1 LIRKIRHDIN
11 AETAQAALPQERSP
25 AFSLAAYNGVIQQLR
40 EKEKNLQRLVEKEQ
54 QRSAAAEVILE
65 AVLANLAC
73 GVIFLDRIGG
83 VRQANRAAKSLLGYA
98 SPLLFNLRDLFRTV
112 TKIRWPDGTEANSP
126 MPLVSALQQAIRDA
140 VPLPRVEVEY
150 RTPAGQKRT
159 LAITAFPVM
168 EKNAALNAVKDKET
182 LGACCLIEDLTQIT
196 EIARQMHV
204 TENLASMG
212 EISAGL
218 VRDFK
223 NSLET
228 IANHAQTLA
237 RAGAGE
243 DARLLAEKITTEAE
257 SLSKV
262 VAEFLEF
269 ASSSKS

>member
-1 LIRKIRHDIN
+1 
-11 AETAQAALPQERSP
+11 
-25 AFSLAAYNGVIQQLR
+25 
-40 EKEKNLQRLVEKEQ
+40 
-54 QRSAAAEVILE
+54 
-65 AVLANLAC
+65 
-73 GVIFLDRIGG
+73 
-83 VRQANRAAKSLLGYA
+83 
-98 SPLLFNLRDLFRTV
+98 
-112 TKIRWPDGTEANSP
+112 
-126 MPLVSALQQAIRDA
+126 
-140 VPLPRVEVEY
+140 
-150 RTPAGQKRT
+150 
-159 LAITAFPVM
+159 
-168 EKNAALNAVKDKET
+168 
-182 LGACCLIEDLTQIT
+182 
-196 EIARQMHV
+196 
-204 TENLASMG
+204 MG